1 MILCVERGICIST
14 DVGRT
19 YDDTSMLTVDNGFY
33 AGEWGG
39 VDGCVTGSYAY
50 AVQLRVSGTLFL
62 FSSAVRFDF
71 FLEI

>member
-1 MILCVERGICIST
+1 
-14 DVGRT
+14 
-19 YDDTSMLTVDNGFY
+19 MLTVDNGFY

-62 FSSAVRFDF
+62 FFSAVRFDF
-71 FLEI
+71 FLNLSLVRFDFFLKFKLSAV